1 MDREREQEEVV
12 LRCTAHYIEA
22 LQAGHQPKI
31 SDYLAR
37 YPQYADAIANFIA
50 YYQTVEL
57 PQAQPIESTYNT
69 ENTDSLNSADEFTG
83 ELHIAIESAW
93 QRVLMPETTPERGNI
108 QSLFLAA
115 KQQQLSPSQL
125 ATRLTISEDILLL
138 LEQQALLPASI
149 PQELYRRLAK
159 TLHQPERAVRAYLGL
174 QRRQQVAEHS
184 AIYDTGNA
192 GSAGDTTRPTQK
204 VSFREVINKS
214 EKLSAEQKKF
224 WRDVLAQE
232 KL

>member
-1 MDREREQEEVV
+1 MDREQEEVV
-12 LRCTAHYIEA
+12 LRCTAHYVEA

-50 YYQTVEL
+50 YYQIIEW
-57 PQAQPIESTYNT
+57 PQVQAI
-69 ENTDSLNSADEFTG
+69 ENTDNTDSIDGVNSADEFTS
-83 ELHIAIESAW
+83 EFHIAIESAW
-93 QRVLMPETTPERGNI
+93 QRVVMPEITPERGNI

-125 ATRLTISEDILLL
+125 ATRLTVSEDILRL
-138 LEQQALLPASI
+138 LEQQALLPESI

-174 QRRQQVAEHS
+174 QRHQQVAEYP
-184 AIYDTGNA
+184 AIYDAGNA
-192 GSAGDTTRPTQK
+192 GSAEDTMRSTQK
-204 VSFREVINKS
+204 VSFREVIDKS
-214 EKLSAEQKKF
+214 KQLSAEQKKF
-224 WRDVLAQE
+224 WRGVLTKDE
-232 KL
+232 L